1 MENSKLTEQL
11 LDIEEKAEKQRKASA
26 EKQRALEEQKA
37 NTVAALGQQYREQG
51 EIRALTLNA
60 ALDVVLSPNMTA
72 PESLKAKNTVSVSI
86 KVTDADTLDAIN
98 RQMASAYP
106 NYVPREEL
114 LVTFNTNQLFLGRN
128 NEAQIIQALNALSRL
143 IRVEEQTFLESVAQN
158 ANTELPICLR

>member
-1 MENSKLTEQL
+1 M
-11 LDIEEKAEKQRKASA
+11 
-26 EKQRALEEQKA
+26 
-37 NTVAALGQQYREQG
+37 
-51 EIRALTLNA
+51 
-60 ALDVVLSPNMTA
+60 VLSPNMTA

-158 ANTELPICLR
+158 SNTELPICLR